1 MPTLQEFRDDLSLL
15 VESGLIA
22 IKQGDEE
29 SAKKL
34 FNAVGV
40 IDPQN
45 MTKKMGYGLI
55 ALHKMDISNAQK
67 SFNEILQVEQNNW
80 RAQAF
85 LAFSYILSVLQDGSN
100 EEKMMAL
107 KKGAEL
113 AQEVLDKS
121 DAPTTRT
128 LAQSL
133 LDWEMETLAESRIGT
148 RTRWH
153 RV

>member
-1 MPTLQEFRDDLSLL
+1 MATLQDFKEDLPLL
-15 VESGLIA
+15 VEGGLVA

-40 IDPQN
+40 VDPQN
-45 MTKKMGYGLI
+45 MARKMGYGLI
-55 ALHKMDISNAQK
+55 SLHKMDIKTAQK
-67 SFNEILQVEQNNW
+67 SFNEIIQVEQTNW

-85 LAFSYILSVLQDGSN
+85 LAFSHILSVLQDGPV
-100 EEKMMAL
+100 EEKHKAL
-107 KKGAEL
+107 QTGAQL

-121 DAPTTRT
+121 DTASTRQ

-133 LDWEMETLAESRIGT
+133 LDWENELQEKVKSGP
-148 RTRWH
+148 
-153 RV
+153 

>member
-1 MPTLQEFRDDLSLL
+1 MTTLKDFSEDLSLF

-34 FNAVGV
+34 FNAIGV

-45 MTKKMGYGLI
+45 SAKKMGYGLI
-55 ALHKMDISNAQK
+55 ALHKMDIKTAQK
-67 SFNEILQVEQNNW
+67 TFQEIMQVEQTNW

-85 LAFSYILSVLQDGSN
+85 LAFSYILSVLQDATV
-100 EEKMMAL
+100 EEKKNAL

-113 AQEVLDKS
+113 AQEVIEKS
-121 DAPTTRT
+121 DAASTKQ

-133 LDWEMETLAESRIGT
+133 LDWESELQGKVESEKGPIG
-148 RTRWH
+148 
-153 RV
+153 

>member
-1 MPTLQEFRDDLSLL
+1 MATLQEFREDLPIL

-34 FNAVGV
+34 FNAIGI

-45 MTKKMGYGLI
+45 MAKKMGYGLI
-55 ALHKMDISNAQK
+55 SLHKMDIKNAQK
-67 SFNEILQVEQNNW
+67 SFLEILQVEQTNW

-85 LAFSYILSVLQDGSN
+85 LALSYILSVLQDGSSD
-100 EEKMMAL
+100 EKIKAL
-107 KKGAEL
+107 QKGAEL
-113 AQEVLDKS
+113 AREVIEKS
-121 DAPTTRT
+121 DAPSTVQ

-133 LDWEMETLAESRIGT
+133 LDWERELQEKVTGRI
-148 RTRWH
+148 
-153 RV
+153 

>member
-1 MPTLQEFRDDLSLL
+1 MALHQEFRDDLPFL
-15 VESGLIA
+15 VESGLVA

-34 FNAVGV
+34 FNAIGI

-45 MTKKMGYGLI
+45 MAKKMGYGLI
-55 ALHKMDISNAQK
+55 ALHKMDIRGAQK
-67 SFNEILQVEQNNW
+67 NFNEILAVEQTNW

-100 EEKMMAL
+100 DEKKIAL
-107 KKGAEL
+107 QKGAEL
-113 AQEVLDKS
+113 AQEVLEKS
-121 DAPTTRT
+121 DAPTTRQ

-133 LDWEMETLAESRIGT
+133 LDWERELVRGAESERAPGL
-148 RTRWH
+148 
-153 RV
+153 

>member
-1 MPTLQEFRDDLSLL
+1 MATLQDFKEDLGIL
-15 VESGLIA
+15 VETGLIA

-45 MTKKMGYGLI
+45 MAKKMGYGLI
-55 ALHKMDISNAQK
+55 ALHKMDIKNAQK
-67 SFNEILQVEQNNW
+67 SFNEVLQVERTNW

-85 LAFSYILSVLQDGSN
+85 LAFSYILSILQDGSN
-100 EEKMMAL
+100 DEKRKAL
-107 KKGAEL
+107 QKGAEL
-113 AQEVLDKS
+113 AQEVLNKS
-121 DAPTTRT
+121 DTPSTRQ

-133 LDWEMETLAESRIGT
+133 LDWEKELQEKVDEKNPRL
-148 RTRWH
+148 
-153 RV
+153 

>member
-1 MPTLQEFRDDLSLL
+1 METLQEFRADLPLL
-15 VESGLIA
+15 VECGLIA

-34 FNAVGV
+34 FNAIGI

-45 MTKKMGYGLI
+45 MAKKMGYGLI
-55 ALHKMDISNAQK
+55 ALHKMDIRTAQK
-67 SFNEILQVEQNNW
+67 NFNEILQVEQTNW

-85 LAFSYILSVLQDGSN
+85 LALSYVLSVLQEGTSD
-100 EEKMMAL
+100 EKLHAL
-107 KKGAEL
+107 RKGAEL

-121 DAPTTRT
+121 DAPTTRQ

-133 LDWEMETLAESRIGT
+133 LDWESELMGKVEADKGPVT
-148 RTRWH
+148 H
-153 RV
+153 

>member
-1 MPTLQEFRDDLSLL
+1 MTTHQNFRDDLPLL
-15 VESGLIA
+15 VEGGLVA

-29 SAKKL
+29 GAKKL

-45 MTKKMGYGLI
+45 MAKKMGYGLI
-55 ALHKMDISNAQK
+55 ALHKMDIKGARK
-67 SFNEILQVEQNNW
+67 SFEEVMKVEQTNW

-85 LAFSYILSVLQDGSN
+85 LAFSYILSVLQEGSA
-100 EEKMMAL
+100 EEKVASL

-113 AQEVLDKS
+113 AQEVLEKS
-121 DAPTTRT
+121 DADSTKQ

-133 LDWEMETLAESRIGT
+133 LDWEKELEVAKVPEA
-148 RTRWH
+148 
-153 RV
+153 

>member
-1 MPTLQEFRDDLSLL
+1 MATLQEFREDLPIL

-34 FNAVGV
+34 FNAIGV

-45 MTKKMGYGLI
+45 MAKKMGYGLI
-55 ALHKMDISNAQK
+55 ALHKMDLKNAQK
-67 SFNEILQVEQNNW
+67 SFLEILQVEQTNW

-85 LAFSYILSVLQDGSN
+85 LAFSYILSVLQDGSG
-100 EEKMMAL
+100 EDKIKAL
-107 KKGAEL
+107 QKGAEL
-113 AQEVLDKS
+113 AREVLDKS
-121 DAPTTRT
+121 DAPSTLQ

-133 LDWEMETLAESRIGT
+133 LDWEKELQDKVPGKGPLG
-148 RTRWH
+148 
-153 RV
+153 

>member
-1 MPTLQEFRDDLSLL
+1 MAALQDFQTDLPLL
-15 VESGLIA
+15 VEGGLVA

-40 IDPQN
+40 VDPQN
-45 MTKKMGYGLI
+45 MARKMGYGLI
-55 ALHKMDISNAQK
+55 SLHKMDIKTAQK
-67 SFNEILQVEQNNW
+67 SFQEILQVEQTNW

-85 LAFSYILSVLQDGSN
+85 LAFSHILSVLQDGST
-100 EEKMMAL
+100 EEKHEAL
-107 KKGAEL
+107 QTGAKL

-121 DAPTTRT
+121 DAESTRQ

-133 LDWEMETLAESRIGT
+133 LDWERELQDKVKAGP
-148 RTRWH
+148 
-153 RV
+153 

>member
-1 MPTLQEFRDDLSLL
+1 MTTLQDLKADLPLL

-34 FNAVGV
+34 FNAVG
-40 IDPQN
+40 ILDPQN
-45 MTKKMGYGLI
+45 QAKKMGYGLI
-55 ALHKMDISNAQK
+55 SLHKMDIQNAQK
-67 SFNEILQVEQNNW
+67 SFNEILTVEHSNY
-80 RAQAF
+80 RAQSF

-100 EEKMMAL
+100 EQKIEAL

-113 AQEVLDKS
+113 AQEVLDKC
-121 DAPTTRT
+121 DVQTTRQ

-133 LDWEMETLAESRIGT
+133 LDWEKELMGKVETERRL
-148 RTRWH
+148 
-153 RV
+153 

>member
-1 MPTLQEFRDDLSLL
+1 MSSLQDFRDDLPLL
-15 VESGLIA
+15 VESGLVA

-34 FNAVGV
+34 FNAVG
-40 IDPQN
+40 ILDPQN
-45 MTKKMGYGLI
+45 MAKKMGFGLI
-55 ALHKMDISNAQK
+55 SLHKMDIHNAQK
-67 SFNEILQVEQNNW
+67 SFQEILTVEQTNW

-100 EEKMMAL
+100 DEKLSAL

-113 AQEVLDKS
+113 AQEVIEKS
-121 DAPTTRT
+121 DAASTRQ

-133 LDWEMETLAESRIGT
+133 LDWERELQGKVES
-148 RTRWH
+148 
-153 RV
+153 

>member
-1 MPTLQEFRDDLSLL
+1 MATFQEYREDLPLL

-34 FNAVGV
+34 FNAIGI

-45 MTKKMGYGLI
+45 MAKKMGYGLI
-55 ALHKMDISNAQK
+55 ALHKMDISNARKTFQ
-67 SFNEILQVEQNNW
+67 EILQVEQTNW

-85 LAFSYILSVLQDGSN
+85 LAFSHILSVLQEGSS
-100 EEKMMAL
+100 EEKKQSL
-107 KKGAEL
+107 QKGAEL
-113 AQEVLDKS
+113 AQEVLDKTDTPS
-121 DAPTTRT
+121 TKQ

-133 LDWEMETLAESRIGT
+133 LDWEKELMGKVDERGPIT
-148 RTRWH
+148 
-153 RV
+153 